1 MSMGTSPPTRAAA
14 GELIVLGIVRLL
26 LGVLALMAPLMAG
39 LAIEIIIGILVLLAG
54 IGALVNSF
62 RARSWEASL
71 FVALA
76 GILAIV
82 CGVLLLMHPL
92 AGLSFLTILLA
103 VYFVLDGITTMAL
116 GFRMSQVGRGN
127 WVWPVISGLL
137 SLLLGIL
144 IWAQWP
150 LSGAWA
156 IGVLVGINLLITG
169 WTALVLGIDLRRA

>member
-1 MSMGTSPPTRAAA
+1 MSLGTSPPTRAAA
-14 GELIVLGIVRLL
+14 GELILLGVVRMI

-39 LAIEIIIGILVLLAG
+39 LAIEIIIGVLILLAG
-54 IGALVNSF
+54 VGALVNAF

-71 FVALA
+71 FVMLA

-82 CGVLLLMHPL
+82 CGVLLLMHPI
-92 AGLSFLTILLA
+92 AGLSFLTLLLA
-103 VYFVLDGITTMAL
+103 VYFILDGIMTMAL
-116 GFRMSQVGRGN
+116 GFRMSQVSRGS
-127 WVWPVISGLL
+127 WLWPVVSGLL

-169 WTALVLGIDLRRA
+169 WTALVLGMSLRRA